1 MPKKNKAEQRKK
13 PQPYETYAL
22 AEEAYRDRDTNAAR
36 PSEENV
42 VRMRDW
48 SIEVKL

>member
-1 MPKKNKAEQRKK
+1 MPDNKEKQRKN

-22 AEEAYRDRDTNAAR
+22 AEDAYRDPDTNAAR
-36 PSEENV
+36 PSVENV

-48 SIEVKL
+48 SRENKL